1 MKEMKE
7 LNQIINE
14 IIKQSE
20 ELLEYLEETL
30 EFEEI
35 HQQIAFLKGEI
46 NILYREVIQGDVSL
60 REDEC

>member
-35 HQQIAFLKGEI
+35 HQ
-46 NILYREVIQGDVSL
+46 
-60 REDEC
+60 